1 MNVAVMSLPLFA
13 LAAVYTGC
21 EKHVK
26 GNQGGGTPAVATH
39 AHNLKF
45 VKCSSQNGEG
55 NIVTIEVEA
64 TPKVLRHP
72 HDRVVF
78 VCKGE
83 MVQWHTASANATIE
97 VDFKD
102 KSNAAKLFESHV
114 TNLKSGSENGNAT
127 TPQQVTDSAS
137 LDLSHAYSL
146 VVRQGTSEFRLDPHI
161 IPTGN

>member
-1 MNVAVMSLPLFA
+1 MNVVVMSLPLFA
-13 LAAVYTGC
+13 LATIYTGC

-26 GNQGGGTPAVATH
+26 GNPGGGTTPAATH

-64 TPKVLRHP
+64 TPKVLQHP

-83 MVQWHTASANATIE
+83 MVLWHTASANTTIE

-127 TPQQVTDSAS
+127 TAQQVTDSAA

-146 VVRQGTSEFRLDPHI
+146 IVRQGSSEYRLDPHI